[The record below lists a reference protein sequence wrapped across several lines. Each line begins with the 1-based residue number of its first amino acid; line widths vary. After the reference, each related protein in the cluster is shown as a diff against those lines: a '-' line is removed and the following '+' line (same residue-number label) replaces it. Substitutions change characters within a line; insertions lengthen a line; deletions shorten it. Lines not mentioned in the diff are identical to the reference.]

1 MYLDLGSGP
10 FPRDGYEGVDLHPVD
25 GVTWQCD
32 LERFPWSFRAA
43 NMKAPNGETIPWQTV
58 MPTDFD
64 GKFYN
69 VPGGY
74 PAGMKPRLPDD
85 MVEGVHTS
93 HLVEHIVD
101 LVGFMAELWRV
112 CKDGAEVHI
121 FHPYQMNV
129 RAWQDPTHVRCIN
142 ELSWFYFDAQWRGN
156 RPEFGATDFELV
168 ELDAIPEENWKE
180 IANEFPEEFERAC
193 RNQVNVISDLRVL
206 LRCRK

>member
-1 MYLDLGSGP
+1 MHLDLGSGP

-32 LERFPWSFRAA
+32 LGKFPWVFRSAEI
-43 NMKAPNGETIPWQTV
+43 MGGGEV
-58 MPTDFD
+58 FPTDFD
-64 GKFYN
+64 GTFYGKGKAR
-69 VPGGY
+69 PIGEE
-74 PAGMKPRLPDD
+74 PCLPDD
-85 MVEGVHTS
+85 FVEGVHTS
-93 HLVEHIVD
+93 HFVEHIVD

-121 FHPYQMNV
+121 FHPYQFSV
-129 RAWQDPTHVRCIN
+129 RMWQDPTHVRAIN
-142 ELSWFYFDAQWRGN
+142 EISWFYFDKQWRGN
-156 RPEFGATDFELV
+156 RPEFGDTDFELV